1 MDVKTAFLNGF
12 LKEEL
17 YMMQPEGFVD
27 PKGANKVCKLQR
39 SIYGL
44 VQASRSWNI
53 RFDEVIK
60 AYGFVQTYGEACI
73 YKKVSGSSVAFL
85 ILYVD
90 DILLIGNDI
99 EFLDGIKG
107 YLNKNFSMKDHG
119 EAAYI
124 LGIKIYRDRS
134 RRLIGLSQSTYLDK
148 VLKKFKMDQSK
159 KGFLPVLQGVK
170 LSQTQCPTT
179 AEDIEKMKVIPY
191 ASAIG
196 SIMYAMLCTRPDVCL
211 AISLAGRYQ
220 SNPGV
225 DHWTAVKNI
234 LKYLKRTKDMFLVYG
249 GDEELVVKGYV
260 DASFDNDPDDSK
272 SQTGYV
278 FILNGG
284 AVSWCSSK
292 QSVVA
297 GSTCEA
303 EYIAASEAA
312 HEGVWMK
319 EFISD
324 LGVIPS
330 ASGPM
335 TIFCD
340 NTGAIAI
347 AKEPRFHKK
356 TKHIKR
362 RFNSIREYVKDGDIE
377 ICKVHTDLNVA
388 DPLTKPLPRAK
399 HDQHQDSMGV
409 RFITM

>member
-1 MDVKTAFLNGF
+1 
-12 LKEEL
+12 
-17 YMMQPEGFVD
+17 
-27 PKGANKVCKLQR
+27 
-39 SIYGL
+39 
-44 VQASRSWNI
+44 
-53 RFDEVIK
+53 
-60 AYGFVQTYGEACI
+60 
-73 YKKVSGSSVAFL
+73 
-85 ILYVD
+85 
-90 DILLIGNDI
+90 
-99 EFLDGIKG
+99 
-107 YLNKNFSMKDHG
+107 
-119 EAAYI
+119 
-124 LGIKIYRDRS
+124 
-134 RRLIGLSQSTYLDK
+134 
-148 VLKKFKMDQSK
+148 
-159 KGFLPVLQGVK
+159 
-170 LSQTQCPTT
+170 
-179 AEDIEKMKVIPY
+179 
-191 ASAIG
+191 
-196 SIMYAMLCTRPDVCL
+196 
-211 AISLAGRYQ
+211 
-220 SNPGV
+220 V

-260 DASFDNDPDDSK
+260 DASFDTDPDDSK